1 MARKVHGHMSFGWAH
16 SPAGSA
22 SRQPRPLCLP
32 EMGVAI
38 APFCIEA
45 KRASGAEPEGEEGT
59 RGEGKKISGTRPRKL
74 STGNLFLP
82 FFTFHLPQKDDLW
95 ILSPSHPCSNWL
107 FEQLQ
112 SPDPRHHGCLVVA
125 FFFFHQRLFRP
136 RASRPATLLKSP
148 STLSLALVGAALDH
162 DKPQATQATWKIL
175 GSDAVLELR
184 HARTALA
191 SEPMAAIIAAS
202 TT

>member
-38 APFCIEA
+38 APFCVEA

-74 STGNLFLP
+74 SAGNLFLP
-82 FFTFHLPQKDDLW
+82 FFTFHLPQKDDLSGFSVHRTPAQ
-95 ILSPSHPCSNWL
+95 IGCSSNSRVQTPGIMGVWQLL
-107 FEQLQ
+107 FSSSINAYFDLAPLDQ
-112 SPDPRHHGCLVVA
+112 
-125 FFFFHQRLFRP
+125 QRC
-136 RASRPATLLKSP
+136 
-148 STLSLALVGAALDH
+148 
-162 DKPQATQATWKIL
+162 
-175 GSDAVLELR
+175 
-184 HARTALA
+184 
-191 SEPMAAIIAAS
+191 
-202 TT
+202 

>member
-74 STGNLFLP
+74 SAGNLFLP
-82 FFTFHLPQKDDLW
+82 FFTFHLPQKDDLSGFSAHRTPAQ
-95 ILSPSHPCSNWL
+95 IGCSSN
-107 FEQLQ
+107 
-112 SPDPRHHGCLVVA
+112 
-125 FFFFHQRLFRP
+125 
-136 RASRPATLLKSP
+136 SRVQTPGIMG
-148 STLSLALVGAALDH
+148 V
-162 DKPQATQATWKIL
+162 W
-175 GSDAVLELR
+175 
-184 HARTALA
+184 
-191 SEPMAAIIAAS
+191 
-202 TT
+202 